1 MTCYEYK
8 SLLQILQENKGNENN
23 IEDIKT
29 QYIQLLTQLTDTNIV
44 TNEEFINRIIEISNI
59 GIIIICYFVNVE
71 NKKIC
76 IVGSGTIIYEPKII
90 HNCKYVGHIEDIV
103 VDNLYRSKG
112 VAKTIIN
119 ELINLAYKRNC
130 YKVILD
136 CKPNL
141 QNFYEKIG
149 FTNNGLQMSLY
160 F

>member
-1 MTCYEYK
+1 MIFYEYK
-8 SLLQILQENKGNENN
+8 SLLHILEENKGNKIN

-29 QYIQLLTQLTDTNIV
+29 QYISLLSQLTNTTLI
-44 TNEEFINRIIEISNI
+44 TNEEFVNRIIQISNI
-59 GIIIICYFVNVE
+59 GTIIICYFVNIE
-71 NKKIC
+71 NQKII

-103 VDNLYRSKG
+103 VQDLHRSKG
-112 VAKTIIN
+112 IAKKLIK
-119 ELINLAYKRNC
+119 ELTNLAYERNC

-136 CKPNL
+136 CNRKL

-160 F
+160 L